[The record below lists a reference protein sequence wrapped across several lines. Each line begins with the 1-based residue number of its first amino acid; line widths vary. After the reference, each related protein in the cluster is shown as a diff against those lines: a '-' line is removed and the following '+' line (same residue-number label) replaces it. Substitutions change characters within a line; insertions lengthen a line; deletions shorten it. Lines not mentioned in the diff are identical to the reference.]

1 MKTKQNKKKSREFR
15 SRLFYKNKMYFIASV
30 IMTIVMSFLNLM
42 ISWLIQQIM
51 DSMANQNM
59 QSVVRCAW
67 IAASVVIAYTVANAV
82 YRAVY
87 PRFLQRAMQQYRDYA
102 FSRLTQKSLRSFSK
116 EGTALYVSALTN
128 DCTSIENN
136 YLAATFTLIELLFC
150 FLGALIMMLYY
161 SPVMLVLAVALSFLP
176 VAVSMTAGN
185 RLTEQ
190 EKEIS
195 KKNERFVS
203 IVNELLSG
211 FPVIK
216 SFRAEAQASRL
227 FSQRNEQAEEAKKNK
242 RRTEQ
247 LISLLANDAGIIAQM
262 GIFLAGAWLAISG
275 KGVTAGV
282 VIVFVQLMNYI
293 LNPISQ
299 VPLLWSNRK
308 AAIALMEK
316 LSDALSENVREEGR
330 EKLNGFSEKIEVK
343 DLTYGYE
350 PESPVLKDLD
360 VQFDAG
366 KSYAIVG
373 GSGSG
378 KSTLLNLLMGSSS
391 NYQGEICIDGVS
403 IKNIESESLYQLMT
417 SVQQNVFVFNDTI
430 RNNVTMFHEFPDKE
444 VTLALERSGLSE
456 FIEKR
461 GEDFV
466 CGENGA
472 NLSGGERQRI
482 SIARALLRKSPIL
495 LVDEAT
501 AALDAATARAVSFSI
516 LNLVGM
522 TRIVVTHRLEEA
534 ILRRYDKI
542 LVMKNGTICEQ
553 EISIRLCSRKDN
565 FILCFRLRTE
575 EDNSWCYSSWISQYL
590 QQHEGEWISR
600 AGHLEQVFSK

>member
-1 MKTKQNKKKSREFR
+1 MKQNKKKSREFR
-15 SRLFYKNKMYFIASV
+15 CRLFYKNKMCFIASV

-59 QSVVRCAW
+59 QSAVRCAW

-150 FLGALIMMLYY
+150 FWGALIMMLYY

-176 VAVSMTAGN
+176 VAVSMKAGN

-247 LISLLANDAGIIAQM
+247 MISLLANDAGIIAQM
-262 GIFLAGAWLAISG
+262 GIFLAGAWLAISN

-350 PESPVLKDLD
+350 PESHVLKDLD

-553 EISIRLCSRKDN
+553 GN
-565 FILCFRLRTE
+565 FDTLMQQKGQF
-575 EDNSWCYSSWISQYL
+575 YSLFQIA
-590 QQHEGEWISR
+590 H
-600 AGHLEQVFSK
+600 

>member
-1 MKTKQNKKKSREFR
+1 MKQNKKKSREFR
-15 SRLFYKNKMYFIASV
+15 HRLFYKNKICFIASV

-59 QSVVRCAW
+59 QAVGRCAW

-82 YRAVY
+82 HRAVY

-102 FSRLTQKSLRSFSK
+102 FLRLTQKSLRSFSK

-216 SFRAEAQASRL
+216 SFRAETQASRL
-227 FSQRNEQAEEAKKNK
+227 FLQRNEQAEEAKKNK

-350 PESPVLKDLD
+350 PESHVLKDLD

-391 NYQGEICIDGVS
+391 NYRGEICIDGVS

-461 GEDFV
+461 GEEFV

-553 EISIRLCSRKDN
+553 GN
-565 FILCFRLRTE
+565 FDTLMKQKGQF
-575 EDNSWCYSSWISQYL
+575 YSLFQIA
-590 QQHEGEWISR
+590 H
-600 AGHLEQVFSK
+600 

>member
-1 MKTKQNKKKSREFR
+1 MKTKQNKKKSREFIHQ
-15 SRLFYKNKMYFIASV
+15 LYYKNRMNFIV
-30 IMTIVMSFLNLM
+30 TIILTIAMSSLNLM

-59 QSVVRCAW
+59 QAVVRCAW

-150 FLGALIMMLYY
+150 FWGALIMMLYY

-176 VAVSMTAGN
+176 VAVSMKAGN

-216 SFRAEAQASRL
+216 SFRAETQASRL

-330 EKLNGFSEKIEVK
+330 EKLNVFSEKIEVK

-482 SIARALLRKSPIL
+482 SIARALLRKSPII

-553 EISIRLCSRKDN
+553 GN
-565 FILCFRLRTE
+565 FDTLMQQKGQF
-575 EDNSWCYSSWISQYL
+575 YSLFQIA
-590 QQHEGEWISR
+590 H
-600 AGHLEQVFSK
+600 

>member
-1 MKTKQNKKKSREFR
+1 MKQNKKKSREFR
-15 SRLFYKNKMYFIASV
+15 RRLFYKNKICFIASV

-51 DSMANQNM
+51 NSMANQNM
-59 QSVVRCAW
+59 QSAVRCAW
-67 IAASVVIAYTVANAV
+67 IAVSVVIAYTVANAV

-216 SFRAEAQASRL
+216 SFRAETQASRL

-330 EKLNGFSEKIEVK
+330 EKLNGFSEKIEMK
-343 DLTYGYE
+343 NLTYGYE

-553 EISIRLCSRKDN
+553 GN
-565 FILCFRLRTE
+565 FDTLMQQKGQF
-575 EDNSWCYSSWISQYL
+575 YSLFQIA
-590 QQHEGEWISR
+590 H
-600 AGHLEQVFSK
+600 

>member
-1 MKTKQNKKKSREFR
+1 MKQNKKKSREFR
-15 SRLFYKNKMYFIASV
+15 RRLFYKNKICFIASV

-59 QSVVRCAW
+59 QSAVRCAW
-67 IAASVVIAYTVANAV
+67 IAVSVVIAYTVANAV

-350 PESPVLKDLD
+350 PESHVLKDMD
-360 VQFDAG
+360 AQFDAG

-461 GEDFV
+461 GEEFV

-553 EISIRLCSRKDN
+553 GN
-565 FILCFRLRTE
+565 FDTLMQQKGQF
-575 EDNSWCYSSWISQYL
+575 YSLFQIA
-590 QQHEGEWISR
+590 H
-600 AGHLEQVFSK
+600 

>member
-1 MKTKQNKKKSREFR
+1 MKTKQNKKKSREFIHQ
-15 SRLFYKNKMYFIASV
+15 LYYKNRINFIV
-30 IMTIVMSFLNLM
+30 TIILTIAMSSLNLM

-51 DSMANQNM
+51 DCTANQDM
-59 QSVVRCAW
+59 QALVRSAW
-67 IAASVVIAYTVANAV
+67 IVIIVVVIYTIANV
-82 YRAVY
+82 MYRAVY

-136 YLAATFTLIELLFC
+136 YLAATFTLIEFLFC

-176 VAVSMTAGN
+176 MAVSMTAGN

-216 SFRAEAQASRL
+216 SFRAETQASRL

-350 PESPVLKDLD
+350 PESHVLKDLD

-553 EISIRLCSRKDN
+553 GN
-565 FILCFRLRTE
+565 FDTLMQQKGQF
-575 EDNSWCYSSWISQYL
+575 YSLFQIA
-590 QQHEGEWISR
+590 H
-600 AGHLEQVFSK
+600 

>member
-1 MKTKQNKKKSREFR
+1 MKTKQNKKKNREFIHQ
-15 SRLFYKNKMYFIASV
+15 LYYKNRINFIV
-30 IMTIVMSFLNLM
+30 TIILTIAMSSLNLM

-51 DSMANQNM
+51 DCTANQDM
-59 QSVVRCAW
+59 QALVRSAW
-67 IAASVVIAYTVANAV
+67 IVIIVVVIYTIANV
-82 YRAVY
+82 MYRAVY
-87 PRFLQRAMQQYRDYA
+87 PRFLQRAMQQYRDYS

-216 SFRAEAQASRL
+216 SFRAETQASRL

-461 GEDFV
+461 GEEFV

-553 EISIRLCSRKDN
+553 GN
-565 FILCFRLRTE
+565 FDTLMQQKGQF
-575 EDNSWCYSSWISQYL
+575 YSLFQIA
-590 QQHEGEWISR
+590 H
-600 AGHLEQVFSK
+600 

>member
-1 MKTKQNKKKSREFR
+1 MKQNKKKSREFKR
-15 SRLFYKNKMYFIASV
+15 RLFYKNKMCFIASV

-87 PRFLQRAMQQYRDYA
+87 PRFLQRAMQQYRDYT

-176 VAVSMTAGN
+176 VAVSMKAGN

-195 KKNERFVS
+195 KKNEHFIS

-350 PESPVLKDLD
+350 PESHVLKDLD

-553 EISIRLCSRKDN
+553 GN
-565 FILCFRLRTE
+565 FDTLMQQKGQF
-575 EDNSWCYSSWISQYL
+575 YSLFQIA
-590 QQHEGEWISR
+590 H
-600 AGHLEQVFSK
+600 

>member
-1 MKTKQNKKKSREFR
+1 MKTKQNKKKNREFIHQ
-15 SRLFYKNKMYFIASV
+15 LYYKNRINFIV
-30 IMTIVMSFLNLM
+30 TIILTIAMSSLNLM

-51 DSMANQNM
+51 DCTANQDM
-59 QSVVRCAW
+59 QALVRSAW
-67 IAASVVIAYTVANAV
+67 IVIIVVVIYTIANV
-82 YRAVY
+82 MYRAVY

-216 SFRAEAQASRL
+216 SFCAETQASRL

-461 GEDFV
+461 GEEFV

-553 EISIRLCSRKDN
+553 GN
-565 FILCFRLRTE
+565 FDTLMQQKGQF
-575 EDNSWCYSSWISQYL
+575 YSLFQIA
-590 QQHEGEWISR
+590 H
-600 AGHLEQVFSK
+600 

>member
-1 MKTKQNKKKSREFR
+1 MKQNKKKSREFR
-15 SRLFYKNKMYFIASV
+15 RRLFYKNKMCFIASV

-461 GEDFV
+461 GEEFV

-553 EISIRLCSRKDN
+553 GN
-565 FILCFRLRTE
+565 FDTLMQQKGQF
-575 EDNSWCYSSWISQYL
+575 YSLFQIA
-590 QQHEGEWISR
+590 H
-600 AGHLEQVFSK
+600 

>member
-1 MKTKQNKKKSREFR
+1 MKTKQNKKKSREFTHQ
-15 SRLFYKNKMYFIASV
+15 LYYKNRINFIV
-30 IMTIVMSFLNLM
+30 TIILTIAMSSINLM

-136 YLAATFTLIELLFC
+136 YLAATFTLIEFLFC

-262 GIFLAGAWLAISG
+262 GIFLAGAWLAISN

-350 PESPVLKDLD
+350 PESHVLKDLD

-391 NYQGEICIDGVS
+391 NYQGEICIDSVS

-461 GEDFV
+461 GEEFV

-482 SIARALLRKSPIL
+482 SIARALLRKSPII

-553 EISIRLCSRKDN
+553 GN
-565 FILCFRLRTE
+565 FDTLMQQKGQF
-575 EDNSWCYSSWISQYL
+575 YSLFQIA
-590 QQHEGEWISR
+590 H
-600 AGHLEQVFSK
+600 

>member
-1 MKTKQNKKKSREFR
+1 MKTKQNKKKNREFIHQ
-15 SRLFYKNKMYFIASV
+15 LYYKNRINFIV
-30 IMTIVMSFLNLM
+30 TIILTIAMSSLNLM

-51 DSMANQNM
+51 DCTANQDM
-59 QSVVRCAW
+59 QALVRSAW
-67 IAASVVIAYTVANAV
+67 IVIIVVVIYTIANV
-82 YRAVY
+82 MYRAVY

-150 FLGALIMMLYY
+150 FWGALIMMLYY
-161 SPVMLVLAVALSFLP
+161 SPMMLVLAVALSFLP

-216 SFRAEAQASRL
+216 SFRAETQASRL

-262 GIFLAGAWLAISG
+262 GIFLAGAWLAISS

-282 VIVFVQLMNYI
+282 VIVFVQLMNYV

-456 FIEKR
+456 FIEKH
-461 GEDFV
+461 GEEFV

-553 EISIRLCSRKDN
+553 GN
-565 FILCFRLRTE
+565 FDTLMQQKGQF
-575 EDNSWCYSSWISQYL
+575 YSLFQIA
-590 QQHEGEWISR
+590 H
-600 AGHLEQVFSK
+600 

>member
-185 RLTEQ
+185 RLAEQ

-195 KKNERFVS
+195 KKNEHFVS

-211 FPVIK
+211 FLVIK
-216 SFRAEAQASRL
+216 SFRAETQASRL

-247 LISLLANDAGIIAQM
+247 MISLLANDAGIIAQM

-391 NYQGEICIDGVS
+391 NYQGEICIDDVS

-553 EISIRLCSRKDN
+553 GN
-565 FILCFRLRTE
+565 FDTLMQQKGQF
-575 EDNSWCYSSWISQYL
+575 YSLFQIA
-590 QQHEGEWISR
+590 H
-600 AGHLEQVFSK
+600 

>member
-1 MKTKQNKKKSREFR
+1 MKTKQNKKKNREFIHQ
-15 SRLFYKNKMYFIASV
+15 LYYKNRINFIV
-30 IMTIVMSFLNLM
+30 TIILTIAMSSLNLM

-51 DSMANQNM
+51 DCTANQDM
-59 QSVVRCAW
+59 QALVRSAW
-67 IAASVVIAYTVANAV
+67 IVIIVVVIYTIANV
-82 YRAVY
+82 MYRAVY

-161 SPVMLVLAVALSFLP
+161 IPVMLVLAVALSFLP

-216 SFRAEAQASRL
+216 SFRAETQASRL

-430 RNNVTMFHEFPDKE
+430 RNNVPMFHEFPDKE

-522 TRIVVTHRLEEA
+522 TRIVGTHRLEEA

-553 EISIRLCSRKDN
+553 GN
-565 FILCFRLRTE
+565 FDTLMQQKGQF
-575 EDNSWCYSSWISQYL
+575 YSLFQIA
-590 QQHEGEWISR
+590 H
-600 AGHLEQVFSK
+600 

>member
-1 MKTKQNKKKSREFR
+1 MKQNKKKSREFKR
-15 SRLFYKNKMYFIASV
+15 RLFYKNKMCFIASV

-59 QSVVRCAW
+59 QAVGRCAW

-82 YRAVY
+82 HRAVY

-102 FSRLTQKSLRSFSK
+102 FLRLTQKSLRSFSK

-216 SFRAEAQASRL
+216 SFRAETQASRL

-299 VPLLWSNRK
+299 MPLLWSNRK

-430 RNNVTMFHEFPDKE
+430 RNNVTMFHEFSDKE

-553 EISIRLCSRKDN
+553 GN
-565 FILCFRLRTE
+565 FDTLMQQKGQF
-575 EDNSWCYSSWISQYL
+575 YSLFQIA
-590 QQHEGEWISR
+590 H
-600 AGHLEQVFSK
+600 

>member
-1 MKTKQNKKKSREFR
+1 MKTKQNKKKNREFIHQ
-15 SRLFYKNKMYFIASV
+15 LYYKNRINFIV
-30 IMTIVMSFLNLM
+30 TIILTIAMSSLNLM

-51 DSMANQNM
+51 DCTANQDM
-59 QSVVRCAW
+59 QALVRSAW
-67 IAASVVIAYTVANAV
+67 IVIIVVVIYTIANV
-82 YRAVY
+82 MYRAVY

-216 SFRAEAQASRL
+216 SFRAETQASRL

-461 GEDFV
+461 GEEFV

-501 AALDAATARAVSFSI
+501 AALDAATTRAVSFSI

-553 EISIRLCSRKDN
+553 GN
-565 FILCFRLRTE
+565 FDTLMQQKGQF
-575 EDNSWCYSSWISQYL
+575 YSLFQIA
-590 QQHEGEWISR
+590 H
-600 AGHLEQVFSK
+600 

>member
-1 MKTKQNKKKSREFR
+1 MKTKQNKKKNREFIHQ
-15 SRLFYKNKMYFIASV
+15 LYYKNRINFIVA
-30 IMTIVMSFLNLM
+30 IILTIAMSSLNLM

-51 DSMANQNM
+51 DCTANQDM
-59 QSVVRCAW
+59 QALVRSAW

-136 YLAATFTLIELLFC
+136 YLASTFTLIELLFC

-161 SPVMLVLAVALSFLP
+161 SPMMLVLAVALSFLP

-216 SFRAEAQASRL
+216 SFRAETQASRL

-350 PESPVLKDLD
+350 PESHVLKDLD

-430 RNNVTMFHEFPDKE
+430 RNNVTMFHEFSDKE

-456 FIEKR
+456 LIEKR

-501 AALDAATARAVSFSI
+501 AALDAATARTVSFSI

-553 EISIRLCSRKDN
+553 GN
-565 FILCFRLRTE
+565 FDTLMQQKGQF
-575 EDNSWCYSSWISQYL
+575 YSLFQIA
-590 QQHEGEWISR
+590 H
-600 AGHLEQVFSK
+600 

>member
-1 MKTKQNKKKSREFR
+1 MKTKQNKKKNREFIHQ
-15 SRLFYKNKMYFIASV
+15 LYYKNRINFIV
-30 IMTIVMSFLNLM
+30 TIILTIAMSSLNLM

-51 DSMANQNM
+51 DCTANQDM
-59 QSVVRCAW
+59 QALVRSAW

-161 SPVMLVLAVALSFLP
+161 SPMMLVLAVALSFLP

-216 SFRAEAQASRL
+216 SFRAETQASRL

-430 RNNVTMFHEFPDKE
+430 RNNVTMFHEFSDKE

-456 FIEKR
+456 LIEKR

-553 EISIRLCSRKDN
+553 GN
-565 FILCFRLRTE
+565 FDTLMQQKGQF
-575 EDNSWCYSSWISQYL
+575 YSLFQIA
-590 QQHEGEWISR
+590 H
-600 AGHLEQVFSK
+600 

>member
-1 MKTKQNKKKSREFR
+1 MKQNKKKSREFR
-15 SRLFYKNKMYFIASV
+15 RRLFYKNKMCFIASV

-67 IAASVVIAYTVANAV
+67 IAASVVIAYTVSNAV

-350 PESPVLKDLD
+350 PESHVLKDMD
-360 VQFDAG
+360 AQFDAG

-391 NYQGEICIDGVS
+391 NYRGEICIDGVS

-417 SVQQNVFVFNDTI
+417 SVQQNVFIFNDTI
-430 RNNVTMFHEFPDKE
+430 RNNVTMFHEFPDRE

-553 EISIRLCSRKDN
+553 GN
-565 FILCFRLRTE
+565 FDTLMQQKGQF
-575 EDNSWCYSSWISQYL
+575 YSLFQIA
-590 QQHEGEWISR
+590 H
-600 AGHLEQVFSK
+600 

>member
-1 MKTKQNKKKSREFR
+1 MKQNKKKSREFR
-15 SRLFYKNKMYFIASV
+15 RRLFYKNKMCFIASV

-59 QSVVRCAW
+59 QSAVRCAW

-116 EGTALYVSALTN
+116 EGAALYVSALTN

-161 SPVMLVLAVALSFLP
+161 NPVMLVLAVALSFLP

-216 SFRAEAQASRL
+216 SFRAETQASRL

-330 EKLNGFSEKIEVK
+330 EKLNGFLEKVEVK

-350 PESPVLKDLD
+350 PESPVLKDMD

-403 IKNIESESLYQLMT
+403 IKSIESESLYQLMT

-430 RNNVTMFHEFPDKE
+430 RNNVTMFHEFSDKE

-553 EISIRLCSRKDN
+553 GN
-565 FILCFRLRTE
+565 FDTLMQQKGQF
-575 EDNSWCYSSWISQYL
+575 YSLFQIA
-590 QQHEGEWISR
+590 H
-600 AGHLEQVFSK
+600 

>member
-1 MKTKQNKKKSREFR
+1 MKTKQNKKKNREFIHQ
-15 SRLFYKNKMYFIASV
+15 LYYKNRINFIV
-30 IMTIVMSFLNLM
+30 TIILTIAMSSLNLM

-51 DSMANQNM
+51 DCTANQDM
-59 QSVVRCAW
+59 QALVRSAW
-67 IAASVVIAYTVANAV
+67 IVIIVVVIYTIANV
-82 YRAVY
+82 MYRAVY

-216 SFRAEAQASRL
+216 SFRAETQASRL
-227 FSQRNEQAEEAKKNK
+227 FSQRNEQAEEVKKNK

-461 GEDFV
+461 GEEFV

-553 EISIRLCSRKDN
+553 GN
-565 FILCFRLRTE
+565 FDTLMQQKGQF
-575 EDNSWCYSSWISQYL
+575 YSLFQIA
-590 QQHEGEWISR
+590 H
-600 AGHLEQVFSK
+600 

>member
-1 MKTKQNKKKSREFR
+1 MKTTQNKKKSREFIHQ
-15 SRLFYKNKMYFIASV
+15 LYYKNRMNFIV
-30 IMTIVMSFLNLM
+30 TIILTIAMSSLNLM

-59 QSVVRCAW
+59 QAVVRCAW

-150 FLGALIMMLYY
+150 FWGALIMMLYY

-176 VAVSMTAGN
+176 VAVSMKAGN

-262 GIFLAGAWLAISG
+262 GIFLAGAWLAISN

-330 EKLNGFSEKIEVK
+330 EKLNVFSEKIEVK

-391 NYQGEICIDGVS
+391 NYQGEICIDSVS

-430 RNNVTMFHEFPDKE
+430 RNNVTMFHEFSDKE

-482 SIARALLRKSPIL
+482 SIARALLRKSPII

-553 EISIRLCSRKDN
+553 GN
-565 FILCFRLRTE
+565 FDTLMQQKGQF
-575 EDNSWCYSSWISQYL
+575 YSLFQIA
-590 QQHEGEWISR
+590 H
-600 AGHLEQVFSK
+600 

>member
-1 MKTKQNKKKSREFR
+1 MKTKQNKKKNREFIHQ
-15 SRLFYKNKMYFIASV
+15 LYYKNRINFIV
-30 IMTIVMSFLNLM
+30 TIILTIAMSSLNLM

-51 DSMANQNM
+51 DCTANQDM
-59 QSVVRCAW
+59 QALVRSAW
-67 IAASVVIAYTVANAV
+67 IVIIVVVIYTIANV
-82 YRAVY
+82 MYRAVY

-136 YLAATFTLIELLFC
+136 YLAATFTLIEFLFC

-216 SFRAEAQASRL
+216 SFRAETQASRL

-262 GIFLAGAWLAISG
+262 GIFLAGAWLAISS

-282 VIVFVQLMNYI
+282 VIVFVQLMNYV

-308 AAIALMEK
+308 AAIALMEN

-456 FIEKR
+456 FIEKH
-461 GEDFV
+461 GEEFV

-553 EISIRLCSRKDN
+553 GN
-565 FILCFRLRTE
+565 FDTLMQQKGQF
-575 EDNSWCYSSWISQYL
+575 YSLFQIA
-590 QQHEGEWISR
+590 H
-600 AGHLEQVFSK
+600 

>member
-1 MKTKQNKKKSREFR
+1 MKTKQNKKKNREFIHQ
-15 SRLFYKNKMYFIASV
+15 LYYKNRINFIV
-30 IMTIVMSFLNLM
+30 TIILTIAMSSLNLM

-51 DSMANQNM
+51 DCTANQDM
-59 QSVVRCAW
+59 QALVRSAW
-67 IAASVVIAYTVANAV
+67 IVIIVVVIYTIANV
-82 YRAVY
+82 MYRAVY

-216 SFRAEAQASRL
+216 SFRAETQASRL

-350 PESPVLKDLD
+350 LVSPVLKDLD

-553 EISIRLCSRKDN
+553 GN
-565 FILCFRLRTE
+565 FDTLMQQKGQF
-575 EDNSWCYSSWISQYL
+575 YSLFQIA
-590 QQHEGEWISR
+590 H
-600 AGHLEQVFSK
+600 

>member
-1 MKTKQNKKKSREFR
+1 MKQNKKKSREFKR
-15 SRLFYKNKMYFIASV
+15 RLFYKNKMCFIASV

-87 PRFLQRAMQQYRDYA
+87 PRFLQRAMQQYRDYT

-136 YLAATFTLIELLFC
+136 YLTATFTLIELLFC

-216 SFRAEAQASRL
+216 SFRAETQASRL

-350 PESPVLKDLD
+350 PESHVLKDLD

-553 EISIRLCSRKDN
+553 GN
-565 FILCFRLRTE
+565 FDTLMQQKGQF
-575 EDNSWCYSSWISQYL
+575 YSLFQIA
-590 QQHEGEWISR
+590 H
-600 AGHLEQVFSK
+600 

>member
-1 MKTKQNKKKSREFR
+1 MKQNKKKSREFIHQ
-15 SRLFYKNKMYFIASV
+15 LYYKNRINFIV
-30 IMTIVMSFLNLM
+30 TIILTIAMSSLNLM

-51 DSMANQNM
+51 DCTANQDM
-59 QSVVRCAW
+59 QALVRSAW
-67 IAASVVIAYTVANAV
+67 IVIIVVVIYTIANV
-82 YRAVY
+82 MYRAVY

-136 YLAATFTLIELLFC
+136 YLAATFTIIELLFC

-216 SFRAEAQASRL
+216 SFRAETQASRL

-330 EKLNGFSEKIEVK
+330 EKINGFSEKIEVK

-350 PESPVLKDLD
+350 PESPVLKDMD
-360 VQFDAG
+360 AQFDAG

-430 RNNVTMFHEFPDKE
+430 RNNVTMFHEFSDKE
-444 VTLALERSGLSE
+444 VALALEGSGLSE

-553 EISIRLCSRKDN
+553 GN
-565 FILCFRLRTE
+565 FDTLMQQKGQF
-575 EDNSWCYSSWISQYL
+575 YSLFQIA
-590 QQHEGEWISR
+590 H
-600 AGHLEQVFSK
+600 

>member
-1 MKTKQNKKKSREFR
+1 MKTKQNKKKNREFIHQ
-15 SRLFYKNKMYFIASV
+15 LYYKNRINFIV
-30 IMTIVMSFLNLM
+30 TIILTIAMSSLNLM

-51 DSMANQNM
+51 DCTANQDM
-59 QSVVRCAW
+59 QALVRSAW
-67 IAASVVIAYTVANAV
+67 IVIIVVVIYTIANV
-82 YRAVY
+82 MYRAVY

-176 VAVSMTAGN
+176 VAVSMTTGN

-216 SFRAEAQASRL
+216 SFRAETQASRL

-461 GEDFV
+461 GEEFV

-553 EISIRLCSRKDN
+553 GN
-565 FILCFRLRTE
+565 FDTLMQQKGQF
-575 EDNSWCYSSWISQYL
+575 YSLFQIA
-590 QQHEGEWISR
+590 H
-600 AGHLEQVFSK
+600 

>member
-1 MKTKQNKKKSREFR
+1 MKQNKKKSREFR
-15 SRLFYKNKMYFIASV
+15 SRLFYKNKMHFITSV
-30 IMTIVMSFLNLM
+30 IMTIFMSFLNLM

-59 QSVVRCAW
+59 QAVVRCAW

-87 PRFLQRAMQQYRDYA
+87 PRFLQRAMQQYRDYT

-216 SFRAEAQASRL
+216 SFRAETQASRL

-350 PESPVLKDLD
+350 PESHVLKDLD

-553 EISIRLCSRKDN
+553 GN
-565 FILCFRLRTE
+565 FDTLMQQKGQF
-575 EDNSWCYSSWISQYL
+575 YSLFQIA
-590 QQHEGEWISR
+590 H
-600 AGHLEQVFSK
+600 

>member
-1 MKTKQNKKKSREFR
+1 MKQNKKKSREFR
-15 SRLFYKNKMYFIASV
+15 HRLFYKNKICFIASV

-59 QSVVRCAW
+59 QAVGRCAW

-82 YRAVY
+82 HRAVY

-102 FSRLTQKSLRSFSK
+102 FLRLTQKSLRSFSK

-216 SFRAEAQASRL
+216 SFRAETQASRL

-350 PESPVLKDLD
+350 PESHVLKDLD

-391 NYQGEICIDGVS
+391 NYRGEICIDGVS

-553 EISIRLCSRKDN
+553 GN
-565 FILCFRLRTE
+565 FDTLMQQKGQF
-575 EDNSWCYSSWISQYL
+575 YSLFQIA
-590 QQHEGEWISR
+590 H
-600 AGHLEQVFSK
+600 

>member
-1 MKTKQNKKKSREFR
+1 MKTKQNKKKNREFIHQ
-15 SRLFYKNKMYFIASV
+15 LYYKNRINFIV
-30 IMTIVMSFLNLM
+30 TIILTIAMSSLNLM

-51 DSMANQNM
+51 DCTANQDM
-59 QSVVRCAW
+59 QALVRSAW
-67 IAASVVIAYTVANAV
+67 IVIIVVVIYTIANV
-82 YRAVY
+82 MYRAVY

-216 SFRAEAQASRL
+216 SFRAETQASRL

-330 EKLNGFSEKIEVK
+330 EKLNGFSEKTEVK

-461 GEDFV
+461 GEEFV

-553 EISIRLCSRKDN
+553 GN
-565 FILCFRLRTE
+565 FDTLMQQKGQF
-575 EDNSWCYSSWISQYL
+575 YSLFQIA
-590 QQHEGEWISR
+590 H
-600 AGHLEQVFSK
+600 

>member
-1 MKTKQNKKKSREFR
+1 MKQNKKKSREFR
-15 SRLFYKNKMYFIASV
+15 RRLFYKNKMCFIASV

-216 SFRAEAQASRL
+216 SFRAETQASRL

-350 PESPVLKDLD
+350 PESHVLKDMD
-360 VQFDAG
+360 AQFDAG

-461 GEDFV
+461 GEEFV

-553 EISIRLCSRKDN
+553 GN
-565 FILCFRLRTE
+565 FDTLMQQKGQF
-575 EDNSWCYSSWISQYL
+575 YSLFQIA
-590 QQHEGEWISR
+590 H
-600 AGHLEQVFSK
+600 

>member
-1 MKTKQNKKKSREFR
+1 MKQNKKKSREFR
-15 SRLFYKNKMYFIASV
+15 RRLFYKNKMSFIASV

-59 QSVVRCAW
+59 QAVVRCAW

-185 RLTEQ
+185 RLAEQ

-195 KKNERFVS
+195 KKNEHFVS

-216 SFRAEAQASRL
+216 SFRAETQASRL
-227 FSQRNEQAEEAKKNK
+227 FSKRNEQAEEAKKNK

-350 PESPVLKDLD
+350 PESHVLKDLD

-553 EISIRLCSRKDN
+553 GN
-565 FILCFRLRTE
+565 FDTLMQQKGQF
-575 EDNSWCYSSWISQYL
+575 YSLFQIA
-590 QQHEGEWISR
+590 H
-600 AGHLEQVFSK
+600 

>member
-1 MKTKQNKKKSREFR
+1 MKTKQNKKKNREFIHQ
-15 SRLFYKNKMYFIASV
+15 LYYKNRINFIV
-30 IMTIVMSFLNLM
+30 TIILTIAMSSLNLM

-51 DSMANQNM
+51 DCTANQDM
-59 QSVVRCAW
+59 QALVRSAW
-67 IAASVVIAYTVANAV
+67 IVIIVVVIYTIANV
-82 YRAVY
+82 MYRAVY

-216 SFRAEAQASRL
+216 SFRAETQASRL

-461 GEDFV
+461 GEEFV

-553 EISIRLCSRKDN
+553 GN
-565 FILCFRLRTE
+565 FETLMQQKGQF
-575 EDNSWCYSSWISQYL
+575 YSLFQIA
-590 QQHEGEWISR
+590 H
-600 AGHLEQVFSK
+600 

>member
-1 MKTKQNKKKSREFR
+1 MKTKQNKKKSREFIHQ
-15 SRLFYKNKMYFIASV
+15 LYYKNRMNFIV
-30 IMTIVMSFLNLM
+30 TIILTIAMSSLNLM

-59 QSVVRCAW
+59 QAVVRCAW

-150 FLGALIMMLYY
+150 FWGALIMMLYY

-176 VAVSMTAGN
+176 VAVSMKAGN

-262 GIFLAGAWLAISG
+262 GIFLAGAWLAISN

-391 NYQGEICIDGVS
+391 NYQGEICIDSVS

-430 RNNVTMFHEFPDKE
+430 RNNVTMFHEFSDKE

-482 SIARALLRKSPIL
+482 SIARALLRKSPII

-553 EISIRLCSRKDN
+553 GN
-565 FILCFRLRTE
+565 FDTLMQQKGQF
-575 EDNSWCYSSWISQYL
+575 YSLFQIA
-590 QQHEGEWISR
+590 H
-600 AGHLEQVFSK
+600 

>member
-1 MKTKQNKKKSREFR
+1 MKTKQNKKKNREFIHQ
-15 SRLFYKNKMYFIASV
+15 LYYKNRINFIV
-30 IMTIVMSFLNLM
+30 TIILTIAMSSLNLM

-51 DSMANQNM
+51 DCTANQDM
-59 QSVVRCAW
+59 QALVRSAW
-67 IAASVVIAYTVANAV
+67 IVIIVVVIYTIANV
-82 YRAVY
+82 MYRAVY

-216 SFRAEAQASRL
+216 SFRAETQASRL

-242 RRTEQ
+242 RCTEQ

-553 EISIRLCSRKDN
+553 GN
-565 FILCFRLRTE
+565 FDTLMQQKGQF
-575 EDNSWCYSSWISQYL
+575 YSLFQIA
-590 QQHEGEWISR
+590 H
-600 AGHLEQVFSK
+600 

>member
-1 MKTKQNKKKSREFR
+1 MKTKQNKKKNREFIHQ
-15 SRLFYKNKMYFIASV
+15 LYYKNRINFIV
-30 IMTIVMSFLNLM
+30 TIILTIAMSSLNLM

-51 DSMANQNM
+51 DCTANQDM
-59 QSVVRCAW
+59 QALVRSAW
-67 IAASVVIAYTVANAV
+67 IVIIVVVIYTIANV
-82 YRAVY
+82 MYRAVY

-116 EGTALYVSALTN
+116 EGTTLYVSALTN

-216 SFRAEAQASRL
+216 SFRAETQASRL

-350 PESPVLKDLD
+350 PESHVLKDMD
-360 VQFDAG
+360 AQFDAG

-461 GEDFV
+461 GEEFV

-553 EISIRLCSRKDN
+553 GN
-565 FILCFRLRTE
+565 FDTLMQQKGQF
-575 EDNSWCYSSWISQYL
+575 YSLFQIA
-590 QQHEGEWISR
+590 H
-600 AGHLEQVFSK
+600 

>member
-1 MKTKQNKKKSREFR
+1 MKQNKKKSREFR
-15 SRLFYKNKMYFIASV
+15 RRLFYKNKICFIASV

-59 QSVVRCAW
+59 QAVVRCAW

-211 FPVIK
+211 FTVIK
-216 SFRAEAQASRL
+216 SFRAETQASHL

-350 PESPVLKDLD
+350 PESHVLKDLD

-391 NYQGEICIDGVS
+391 NYQGEICIDSVS

-430 RNNVTMFHEFPDKE
+430 RNNVTMFHEFSDKE

-553 EISIRLCSRKDN
+553 GN
-565 FILCFRLRTE
+565 FDTLMQQKGQF
-575 EDNSWCYSSWISQYL
+575 YSLFQIA
-590 QQHEGEWISR
+590 H
-600 AGHLEQVFSK
+600 

>member
-1 MKTKQNKKKSREFR
+1 MKTKQNKKKSREFTHQ
-15 SRLFYKNKMYFIASV
+15 LYYKNRINFIV
-30 IMTIVMSFLNLM
+30 TIILTIAMSSINLM

-67 IAASVVIAYTVANAV
+67 IAASVVIAYTVSNAV

-316 LSDALSENVREEGR
+316 LSDALSENVSEEGR

-350 PESPVLKDLD
+350 PESHVLKDMD
-360 VQFDAG
+360 AQFDAG

-461 GEDFV
+461 GEEFV

-553 EISIRLCSRKDN
+553 GN
-565 FILCFRLRTE
+565 FDTLMQQKGQF
-575 EDNSWCYSSWISQYL
+575 YSLFQIA
-590 QQHEGEWISR
+590 H
-600 AGHLEQVFSK
+600 

>member
-1 MKTKQNKKKSREFR
+1 MKTKQNKKKNREFIHQ
-15 SRLFYKNKMYFIASV
+15 LYYKNRINFIV
-30 IMTIVMSFLNLM
+30 TIILTIAMSSLNLM

-51 DSMANQNM
+51 DCTANQDM
-59 QSVVRCAW
+59 QALVRSAW
-67 IAASVVIAYTVANAV
+67 IVIIVVVIYTIANV
-82 YRAVY
+82 MYRAVY

-211 FPVIK
+211 FKVIK
-216 SFRAEAQASRL
+216 SFRAETQASHL

-461 GEDFV
+461 GEEFV

-553 EISIRLCSRKDN
+553 GN
-565 FILCFRLRTE
+565 FDTLMQQKGQF
-575 EDNSWCYSSWISQYL
+575 YSLFQIA
-590 QQHEGEWISR
+590 H
-600 AGHLEQVFSK
+600 

>member
-1 MKTKQNKKKSREFR
+1 MKQNKKKSREFKR
-15 SRLFYKNKMYFIASV
+15 RLFYKNKMCFIASV

-136 YLAATFTLIELLFC
+136 YLAATFTLIEFLFC

-262 GIFLAGAWLAISG
+262 GIFLAGAWLAISD

-350 PESPVLKDLD
+350 PESHVLKDLD

-553 EISIRLCSRKDN
+553 GN
-565 FILCFRLRTE
+565 FDTLMQQKGQF
-575 EDNSWCYSSWISQYL
+575 YSLFQIA
-590 QQHEGEWISR
+590 H
-600 AGHLEQVFSK
+600 